1 MNPWIVLLGLV
12 LVAAIFVILPVGGS
26 AFAMWRRPVR
36 LTCPLTGT
44 EAQLKVRPILAAIE
58 SVFGHDTPGID
69 RCSLWSTV
77 PGCREECLA
86 LPAGARRSVP
96 AGVPPPQPGAV
107 AGVRT
112 ILVPLDGTPGSEEV
126 LATVA
131 ALARVQGATV
141 RLVRV
146 VTPAR
151 AIPSDDG
158 TRVVAFADQEIERQE
173 LETHAYLR
181 GVAARLPG
189 AAVESAVR
197 FGDTVTRI
205 IDEAE
210 AAGADLIALA
220 SHRRRGLAALF
231 RRSVAARL
239 RGATRIPTLVVAYGG
254 RRAA

>member
-1 MNPWIVLLGLV
+1 MNPWIALLGLV
-12 LVAAIFVILPVGGS
+12 VVALVFVVVPVGAT
-26 AFAMWRRPVR
+26 AFGLWRRPVR
-36 LTCPLTGT
+36 LTCPRAGT
-44 EAQLKVRPILAAIE
+44 EAQLRVPPLRAAIA
-58 SVFGHDTPGID
+58 SLFGRDAADIEG
-69 RCSLWSTV
+69 CSLWRV
-77 PGCREECLA
+77 VRDCRQDCLA
-86 LPAGARRSVP
+86 LPESARRPVP
-96 AGVPPPQPGAV
+96 VGTPPPRPGAV

-146 VTPAR
+146 VTLPR
-151 AIPSDDG
+151 AIPSEDG
-158 TRVVAFADQEIERQE
+158 ARVVAFADQETERQE
-173 LETHAYLR
+173 LETRAYLR

-189 AAVESAVR
+189 VAVESAVR

-210 AAGADLIALA
+210 SAGADLIVLA

-239 RGATRIPTLVVAYGG
+239 RGATRIPTLVVAYGE